1 MLARQMPAIEFTSP
15 GGSVQVGNADG
26 EAAGGDG
33 EAAGGNGEAVAP
45 SDNRHRLRVRT
56 ATENRSRSRSAC
68 PFPSDGN
75 VFLEKDLARCF
86 KVNDH
91 NGTIEPAGNVNNL
104 LGDVDG
110 LIFFI
115 KKEAI
120 SNVANAKE
128 AYYMRCREAKNCG
141 RKAKLLKKADDR

>member
-1 MLARQMPAIEFTSP
+1 MF
-15 GGSVQVGNADG
+15 
-26 EAAGGDG
+26 
-33 EAAGGNGEAVAP
+33 
-45 SDNRHRLRVRT
+45 
-56 ATENRSRSRSAC
+56 
-68 PFPSDGN
+68 
-75 VFLEKDLARCF
+75 FLGKDLARCF

-91 NGTIEPAGNVNNL
+91 NVTIEPAGNVHKGDTTGGDNNL

-110 LIFFI
+110 LNFFI

-141 RKAKLLKKADDR
+141 RKAKLLKKADDRWFARFYGQHTHVS